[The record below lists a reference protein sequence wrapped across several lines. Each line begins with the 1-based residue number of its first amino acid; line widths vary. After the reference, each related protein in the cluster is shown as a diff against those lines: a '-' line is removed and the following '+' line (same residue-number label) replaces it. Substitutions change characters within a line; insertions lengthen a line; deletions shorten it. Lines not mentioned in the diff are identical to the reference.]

1 MEASLIYHGLDVT
14 YQALISKILKA
25 NQRDVG
31 HKAPYYFYSGAK
43 LAISLDRAP
52 LLLARRVPWRPLEK
66 ELSCWIDR
74 GMTRP
79 EQFEDEGLKF
89 YEGVCKPGQLIPYGG
104 WKRQYERAIKEL
116 MVNPS
121 SKKIILDI
129 PSVWESAHFYPG
141 CIRSIQFF
149 VHNSTLHSHV
159 YIRSSDV
166 ALGLPCDIWQMG
178 QLTRRA
184 QTEVGFERAVLNL
197 YIANAH
203 IYTDHIAGLQQLGER
218 PLKGMRYPEW
228 KPGSYTLDDPDSYQ
242 PHPAI
247 PFTFHK

>member
-1 MEASLIYHGLDVT
+1 MAPQIYHTLDT
-14 YQALISKILKA
+14 SYRALIRRIREAGQLD
-25 NQRDVG
+25 QG

-43 LAISLDRAP
+43 LTVDLHLAP
-52 LLLARRVPWRPLEK
+52 LLLARKVPWRSLEQ
-66 ELSCWIDR
+66 ELCCWIDE
-74 GMTRP
+74 GLVWP
-79 EQFEDEGLKF
+79 DKFKEKGLKF
-89 YEGVCKPGQLIPYGG
+89 YDGVCKPGQLIPYGR
-104 WKRQYERAIKEL
+104 WQWQYENVIKEL
-116 MVNPS
+116 ITNPS

-129 PSVWESAHFYPG
+129 ASVWEQSLYYPG
-141 CIRSIQFF
+141 CIRSVQFF
-149 VHNSTLHSHV
+149 VHNSTLHAHV

-184 QTEVGFERAVLNL
+184 QVAVGLERAVLNL

-203 IYTDHIAGLQQLGER
+203 IYTDHIAGLQQLAER

-228 KPGSYTLDDPDSYQ
+228 EPGGYTLDDPDSYQ